1 MITIEGKRELT
12 FNADPDE
19 VIKIEYKGYKK
30 FAIFNYSN
38 GDIKVS
44 STNDFDNEY
53 FVIPMGSGYMD
64 YIPNP
69 CFYPDRTSDIY
80 IYAINGGPICITSN
94 S

>member
-44 STNDFDNEY
+44 STNDFENEY
-53 FVIPMGSGYMD
+53 FV
-64 YIPNP
+64 
-69 CFYPDRTSDIY
+69 
-80 IYAINGGPICITSN
+80 
-94 S
+94 

>member
-1 MITIEGKRELT
+1 MIIIEGKRELT
-12 FNADPDE
+12 FNTDPDE
-19 VIKIEYKGYKK
+19 VIKIEYKGYKQ

-38 GDIKVS
+38 GDLKVS
-44 STNDFDNEY
+44 STNDFENEY
-53 FVIPMGSGYMD
+53 FVIPMGSSYMD